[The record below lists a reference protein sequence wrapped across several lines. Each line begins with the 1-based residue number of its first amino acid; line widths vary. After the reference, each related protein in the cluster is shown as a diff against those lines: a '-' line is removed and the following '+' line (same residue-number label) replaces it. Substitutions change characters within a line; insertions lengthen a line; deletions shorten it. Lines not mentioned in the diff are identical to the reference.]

1 MVECSFTNEVA
12 VGSNAVA
19 VTVVYAGLLKQ
30 KKTINSQ
37 SNDAKRNLVL
47 WLGSSF
53 TFMAACI

>member
-19 VTVVYAGLLKQ
+19 VTVVYAGILKQ

-47 WLGSSF
+47 
-53 TFMAACI
+53 

>member
-1 MVECSFTNEVA
+1 MVECSFTKEVA

-19 VTVVYAGLLKQ
+19 VTVVYAGILKQ

-53 TFMAACI
+53 TFMAECI